1 MTKETSLLSTVYR
14 LLSAFCLRMRSV
26 YHPSGSSIP
35 QPLTAA
41 EPLPWLFGGECEGSK
56 TTLPGAEQ
64 PSVRNNVVDRLLAP
78 LVEQASQ
85 VSSRLRYSPV
95 GEFHH
100 DSCCYRLPR
109 FVFRGPPGGGG
120 TIRLGLFA
128 SIHGDEPEGA
138 AALRDFL
145 LQLVQEPHLAQ
156 GYEVYAYPVCN
167 PSGLEDGTRHSRAG
181 CDLNRE
187 FWHGSKQPEVYYLER
202 ELGVHQFAGLVAL
215 HCDTTAKG
223 AYAFVRGATL
233 TEALA
238 KPALA
243 AAAEYLPLANG
254 EIIDG
259 FAARG
264 GLISECCEGVLSNP
278 AELNPLPFEIIFT
291 TPRAHPMPRQVAAVV
306 ATLGTILREYRQF
319 LAYGQDL

>member
-1 MTKETSLLSTVYR
+1 MDL
-14 LLSAFCLRMRSV
+14 
-26 YHPSGSSIP
+26 
-35 QPLTAA
+35 
-41 EPLPWLFGGECEGSK
+41 
-56 TTLPGAEQ
+56 
-64 PSVRNNVVDRLLAP
+64 PSVRDNVVDRLLAP

-85 VSSRLRYSPV
+85 PNSRLRYSSV

-100 DSCCYRLPR
+100 GSCRYRLPR
-109 FVFRGPPGGGG
+109 FVFQGPPSSGG
-120 TIRLGLFA
+120 TIRLGVFA
-128 SIHGDEPEGA
+128 AIHGDEPEGA
-138 AALRDFL
+138 VALRDFL
-145 LQLVQEPHLAQ
+145 LGLVADPQLAQ

-187 FWHGSKQPEVYYLER
+187 FWHGSAQPEVYYLER

-215 HCDTTAKG
+215 HSDDTAEG

-243 AAAEYLPLANG
+243 AAAEFLPLASG

-259 FAARG
+259 FPARS
-264 GLISECCEGVLSNP
+264 GLIAQCYEGVLSNP
-278 AELNPLPFEIIFT
+278 SELKPLPFEIIFE
-291 TPRAHPMPRQVAAVV
+291 TPQNFPGDRQILAARAALVAV
-306 ATLGTILREYRQF
+306 LREYRQF
-319 LAYGQDL
+319 IAYGQNL